1 MLLPLTSG
9 MCFYSVRGKRN
20 SVEMSFWGGLQ
31 IKFTSRR
38 VLNQPVYGVFWESV
52 HILPLLL
59 KPDHCERKKKKQKT
73 ENDRTGT
80 TKSGRCRLPV
90 PKVFC
95 TWTWNRRPTLHSAHG
110 GHYVKFLN
118 NLWRLNP
125 QTNKVIDCS
134 WKQHISIQIG
144 GYDHSVLKMGPDAVV
159 GRLMAQP
166 GRGISKFQ
174 YLISWVFF
182 FRSKKHFWKWTKH
195 YNYAITQCEY
205 QNIMAVMGYKILQN
219 EATELNNFRCLK

>member
-1 MLLPLTSG
+1 M
-9 MCFYSVRGKRN
+9 
-20 SVEMSFWGGLQ
+20 
-31 IKFTSRR
+31 
-38 VLNQPVYGVFWESV
+38 LNQPVYGVFWESV

-59 KPDHCERKKKKQKT
+59 KPDHCERKKKKTT